1 MAAKPADKTTG
12 AAKTASSS
20 TARPRSR
27 TAAAKTATVETV
39 AAAPSTPPAAS
50 GSYLE
55 WGPVFGGAA
64 IALALSMLLT
74 QFGAGVGLSAAEEAT
89 LEGGGISWNVL
100 VAGLWVILVALVSAS
115 AGGYVAGRMRTRF
128 HDATEDESEFRD
140 GTHGIVV
147 WAVSSIV
154 AMLALSVM
162 TALASA
168 GAAAEAEASAT
179 ETTAEALRHA
189 ATVGVVFNFASA
201 AGAALSAAAA
211 WFAATT
217 GGSHRDEGTVIHGVV
232 PAYLR
237 ERFKRS

>member
-1 MAAKPADKTTG
+1 MAAKPVDKTTG
-12 AAKTASSS
+12 AAKPASSRV
-20 TARPRSR
+20 ARPAK
-27 TAAAKTATVETV
+27 TAAAKAPVVESVSAAPAAPATV
-39 AAAPSTPPAAS
+39 

-100 VAGLWVILVALVSAS
+100 VAGLWVILVALASAS
-115 AGGYVAGRMRTRF
+115 VGGYVAGRMRTRF

-140 GTHGIVV
+140 GAHGIVV

-168 GAAAEAEASAT
+168 GAAAEAGASAT
-179 ETTAEALRHA
+179 EASAEALRNA

-201 AGAALSAAAA
+201 AGAALSAAGA

-232 PAYLR
+232 PPYLR